1 MTLRLAIVVLVAL
14 VAAFAGMAAP
24 ASASTDL
31 GREGT
36 QLTAGAADVLDVL
49 PIGGSSEGTVADG
62 PMMDDDHA
70 GWWNSGWWIVM
81 PIMMVIFWGA
91 VIAVAVWGIR
101 QFTRDRGS
109 GRTPLDIAKERLAR
123 GEISKE
129 EFDQLRGDLA

>member
-14 VAAFAGMAAP
+14 VAASADMAAP

-36 QLTAGAADVLDVL
+36 QQTAGAADVLDVL
-49 PIGGSSEGTVADG
+49 PIGGLSEGTVADG

-101 QFTRDRGS
+101 QFTRDRGG

-123 GEISKE
+123 GEITKA
-129 EFDQLRGDLA
+129 EFDQLRSDLA